1 MSCSIR
7 LLAWRGWLVSCN
19 AHRCQRALPAVVSS
33 RLFHSN
39 FVSFGRRPSKTVP
52 LSWTNRSAAYCSL
65 RACSFASR
73 AFFDSLDGVEV
84 DLSAEG
90 VAGCFLLGERGKILA
105 VEEKSEGMAGVSATS
120 VKNRLLTFL
129 VGEEIGIGFRVHG
142 GSFLETR
149 TFNLPR
155 S

>member
-1 MSCSIR
+1 M
-7 LLAWRGWLVSCN
+7 SCN

-65 RACSFASR
+65 WACSFASR
-73 AFFDSLDGVEV
+73 AFFDSPDGVDV

-90 VAGCFLLGERGKILA
+90 VTGCFLLGERGRIFS
-105 VEEKSEGMAGVSATS
+105 VEEKSEGLAGVSAAS
-120 VKNRLLTFL
+120 VKNCLLTFL
-129 VGEEIGIGFRVHG
+129 VGEEIGIGFREPG
-142 GSFLETR
+142 GSFLEPR
-149 TFNLPR
+149 TFYPPR